1 MSVNFSQK
9 DWQLISAYLDGRLPA
24 PEATQIED
32 RRKTSP
38 EFDQAINEIEHTRKL
53 LRALPAK
60 RAPRNFTLSQ
70 QYAKSPSRKWGIHS
84 AFGWASATT
93 ALALVTL
100 FAWTNL
106 FAARPMTSLKAP
118 AAAPMAEMASDSAAT
133 SDSPPMI
140 ITWGQNNMAYGMGG
154 GDGTMIG
161 AKGDNGGYGGGGG
174 APEVGVMLEPVVENP
189 QANPE
194 EAASLENVDPSTLI
208 LGIPEPGTGGQI
220 IERDTEVPTRHG
232 PTLPVSTLWMIG
244 LGAASLISAVLALIL
259 RRR

>member
-1 MSVNFSQK
+1 MSLILSQK
-9 DWQLISAYLDGRLPA
+9 DWQYISAYLDGRLPA
-24 PEATQIED
+24 PEAAKIED
-32 RRKTSP
+32 RRKINP
-38 EFDQAINEIEHTRKL
+38 EIDQAFLEIQHTRKL

-70 QYAKSPSRKWGIHS
+70 QYANSPSRKWGIHS

-100 FAWTNL
+100 LAWTNL

-118 AAAPMAEMASDSAAT
+118 AAAPMAEMALDSAAT

-154 GDGTMIG
+154 GDGNMTA
-161 AKGDNGGYGGGGG
+161 AKGDTPGYGGGGG
-174 APEVGVMLEPVVENP
+174 PEVGVMLEPVVENP

-194 EAASLENVDPSTLI
+194 ETTSSENVDPSTLI

-220 IERDTEVPTRHG
+220 IERDAEVPARRG
-232 PTLPVSTLWMIG
+232 NALPASTLWMIG
-244 LGAASLISAVLALIL
+244 LGAASLISAALALIL

>member
-1 MSVNFSQK
+1 MTLNLSQK

-24 PEATQIED
+24 PEAAKFED

-38 EFDQAINEIEHTRKL
+38 EFEQAIREIAHTRKL
-53 LRALPAK
+53 IRALPAK

-70 QYAKSPSRKWGIHS
+70 NYAKLSSRQWGIHS

-100 FAWTNL
+100 FAWTNF
-106 FAARPMTSLKAP
+106 FAARSMTSLKAP
-118 AAAPMAEMASDSAAT
+118 AAAPMAEMASDSALS
-133 SDSPPMI
+133 SDTPPMI

-154 GDGTMIG
+154 GDGNMTA
-161 AKGDNGGYGGGGG
+161 AKGDNTGYGGGGG

-194 EAASLENVDPSTLI
+194 EGTSSENVDPSTLI

-220 IERDTEVPTRHG
+220 IERDAEVPARREFA
-232 PTLPVSTLWMIG
+232 LPVSTLWMIG
-244 LGAASLISAVLALIL
+244 LGAASLISAALALIL